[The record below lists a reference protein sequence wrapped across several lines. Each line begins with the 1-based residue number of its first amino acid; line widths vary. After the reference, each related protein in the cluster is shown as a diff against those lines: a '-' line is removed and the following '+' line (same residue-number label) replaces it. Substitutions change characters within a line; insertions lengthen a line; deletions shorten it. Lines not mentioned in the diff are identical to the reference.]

1 MKPLLQSLWRRVLA
15 QDWLAALA
23 AAALLA
29 VGLCFIYSAS
39 WRGEEIGIAGAW
51 FGKQI
56 EWACFGVALAL
67 VLALVDYHLWIR
79 WAWWIWLFAVLL
91 LFAVLFVGQKVYG
104 ASRWLNLF
112 GILVQPSEFAK
123 LATVVLLARVLGGGF
138 FEPKSFAF
146 LLVGMLVTALPVFL
160 ILREPDLGTAAI
172 LLPVLVCMVVAG
184 GGAWR
189 WLFGLAAA
197 GAALS
202 PLAWFVL
209 GDYQKDRI
217 LTFFDPS
224 RDPLGANWNATQSAI
239 AVGSGG
245 FWGKGFLHG
254 TQNVLGFL
262 PRTVSPSDFIFPVIA
277 EETGF
282 VGSLVLLALFA
293 FLLFRYLLAAASAA
307 DSEGSLL
314 ATGIAGLLF
323 FHVFVNIGM
332 TIRLLPITG
341 LPLPFVSSGGSFL
354 LAMFAGLGLV
364 QSVVVRRSD
373 REV

>member
-1 MKPLLQSLWRRVLA
+1 MKPLLQKLWKNFLA
-15 QDWLAALA
+15 QDWLAIA
-23 AAALLA
+23 AVAALLA
-29 VGLCFIYSAS
+29 VGLSFIYSAS
-39 WRGEEIGIAGAW
+39 WRGEEADLAGAW

-67 VLALVDYHLWIR
+67 VLSLVDYHVWIR
-79 WAWWIWLFAVLL
+79 WAWWIWLLAVLL
-91 LFAVLFVGQKVYG
+91 LFAVLLFGQKVFG
-104 ASRWLNLF
+104 AARWINLF

-123 LATVVLLARVLGGGF
+123 LATVILLARVLGGGF

-146 LLVGMLVTALPVFL
+146 LLVGMLITALPVFL
-160 ILREPDLGTAAI
+160 ILREPDLGTAAV

-189 WLFGLAAA
+189 YLFGLAAA
-197 GAALS
+197 GALLS
-202 PLAWFVL
+202 PLAWLLL
-209 GDYQKDRI
+209 GEYQKDRI

-254 TQNVLGFL
+254 TQNILGFL

-277 EETGF
+277 EEMGF

-293 FLLFRYLLAAASAA
+293 FLLFRYLLAAATAD

-354 LAMFAGLGLV
+354 LTMFAGLGLV
-364 QSVVVRRSD
+364 QSVVVRRANS
-373 REV
+373 E

>member
-1 MKPLLQSLWRRVLA
+1 MKPLLQSLWRRILA

-56 EWACFGVALAL
+56 EWACFGVVLAL
-67 VLALVDYHLWIR
+67 VLALVDYHVWIR

>member
-1 MKPLLQSLWRRVLA
+1 MKLLLQKLWKNFLA
-15 QDWLAALA
+15 QDWLAIA
-23 AAALLA
+23 AVAALLA
-29 VGLCFIYSAS
+29 VGLSFIYSAS
-39 WRGEEIGIAGAW
+39 WRGEEVGIAGAW

-56 EWACFGVALAL
+56 EWACFGAVLALAL
-67 VLALVDYHLWIR
+67 AVVDYHVWIR
-79 WAWWIWLFAVLL
+79 WAWWIWLAAILL
-91 LFAVLFVGQKVYG
+91 LFAVLFFGQKVFG
-104 ASRWLNLF
+104 ASRWINLF

-123 LATVVLLARVLGGGF
+123 LATVILLARVLGGGY

-172 LLPVLVCMVVAG
+172 LVPVLVCMVVAG

-189 WLFGLAAA
+189 YLFGLAGA

-202 PLAWFVL
+202 PLAWLFL
-209 GDYQKDRI
+209 GEYQKDRI

-282 VGSLVLLALFA
+282 VGSLLLLALFA
-293 FLLFRYLLAAASAA
+293 FLLFRYLLAAATAD

-332 TIRLLPITG
+332 TIRFLPITG

-354 LAMFAGLGLV
+354 LTMFAGLGLV
-364 QSVVVRRSD
+364 QSVVVRRAG
-373 REV
+373 RE

>member
-1 MKPLLQSLWRRVLA
+1 MKLLLQKLWKNFLA
-15 QDWLAALA
+15 QDWLAIA
-23 AAALLA
+23 AVAALLA
-29 VGLCFIYSAS
+29 IGLSFIYSAS
-39 WRGEEIGIAGAW
+39 WRGEEVGIAGAW

-56 EWACFGVALAL
+56 EWACFGAILALAL
-67 VLALVDYHLWIR
+67 AVVDYHVWIR
-79 WAWWIWLFAVLL
+79 WAWWIWLAAILL
-91 LFAVLFVGQKVYG
+91 LFAVLFFGQKVFG
-104 ASRWLNLF
+104 ASRWINLF

-123 LATVVLLARVLGGGF
+123 LATVILLARVLGGGY

-172 LLPVLVCMVVAG
+172 LVPVLVCMVVAG

-189 WLFGLAAA
+189 YLFGLAAA

-202 PLAWFVL
+202 PLAWLFL
-209 GDYQKDRI
+209 GEYQKDRI

-282 VGSLVLLALFA
+282 VGSLVLLGLFA
-293 FLLFRYLLAAASAA
+293 FLLFRYLLAAATAD

-354 LAMFAGLGLV
+354 LTMFAGLGLV
-364 QSVVVRRSD
+364 QSVVVRRAG
-373 REV
+373 RE